1 MAPLPLPQPDP
12 VTRPYWESLRSHA
25 LALQWCAA
33 CQAPV
38 FYPRPVCPRCLG
50 SHLEWRPASGR
61 GVLHSFTIVHR
72 APAPELQGAVPYAVA
87 LVDLEEGVRL
97 MATLQDVDP
106 APEAL
111 RIGMPLE
118 LVYDDVSAEV
128 TLPRFRP
135 AR

>member
-1 MAPLPLPQPDP
+1 
-12 VTRPYWESLRSHA
+12 
-25 LALQWCAA
+25 
-33 CQAPV
+33 
-38 FYPRPVCPRCLG
+38 
-50 SHLEWRPASGR
+50 
-61 GVLHSFTIVHR
+61 VLHSFTIVHR
-72 APAPELQGAVPYAVA
+72 APAPELQGAVPYVVA

-106 APEAL
+106 DPEAL